1 MRYMMYYNSYGE
13 RDRARDLFRE
23 LPHNLKDNLASRDYS
38 NAESA
43 CPNRIQIGKIMR
55 EAAIILA

>member
-23 LPHNLKDNLASRDYS
+23 LPHNLKDNLASWPGLVGRGVS
-38 NAESA
+38 FLSGSGSR
-43 CPNRIQIGKIMR
+43 PPIRG
-55 EAAIILA
+55 